1 MQDEWIKKAFSQMQL
16 NDEKK
21 QQLWE
26 NIQQQENGSLA
37 GKKRW
42 FSAKTLIRHVAAA
55 CLAVAILVGTGAIVD
70 AATGGKIVSTITQIL
85 KGQSSQ
91 DIVDQAGQINRQH
104 FDVFAPDIFYMDEQY
119 VLFANLRGVILYDWK
134 AQKTVGTVDL
144 QAIDCIYFDEDTKRT
159 NIYYDGEKLYIF
171 NVNKEIIS
179 GTVVESS
186 VYEYT
191 YTDEDG
197 LTFSHE
203 ILSDNEKDKIYKSC
217 KKNQKYTYAAARFA
231 NKRNVKAIFDGDDFD
246 SKYSDRA
253 LKWTDAA
260 GREQISFLYV
270 KKDEYKV
277 YTYDVAADKFVIQP
291 INLEYSETTEEKNPE
306 FVYSGDDQ
314 LMAAVV
320 SYEKEQVAS
329 EGEVESGTVWVPAV
343 YELKRVKMKNG
354 YLIFAVY
361 GDYTYRQVGTIL
373 QCESGSQIPSRF
385 HIKKTDGAYRVVS
398 VDQPRGGSYY
408 EDVIWE
414 MTKDYPGLRA
424 KFLYTE
430 NQEKGIAAARKKF
443 LKMYVKDNNLS
454 VAYYKDFGWDAVPL
468 FDQEKRK

>member
-42 FSAKTLIRHVAAA
+42 FSAKKLIRYVAAA

-70 AATGGKIVSTITQIL
+70 AATGGKIVSTITHIL
-85 KGQSSQ
+85 KEQSSQ

-119 VLFANLRGVILYDWK
+119 VVFANLRGVILYDWK
-134 AQKTVGTVDL
+134 AEKTVGTVDL

-159 NIYYDGEKLYIF
+159 NIYYDGKNLYIF

-246 SKYSDRA
+246 SKHSDRA
-253 LKWTDAA
+253 LMWTDAA

-291 INLEYSETTEEKNPE
+291 ITLEYSETTEEKNPE

-354 YLIFAVY
+354 YLIFAMY

-373 QCESGSQIPSRF
+373 QCENGSQIPSCF

-408 EDVIWE
+408 GDDIWE